1 MPNTQ
6 SASGTPHRLGNA
18 LRQVPPYEPPT
29 VADLARVQKGGG
41 GETIDEKYLKT
52 PGQKSTGKS

>member
-1 MPNTQ
+1 MPSTQ
-6 SASGTPHRLGNA
+6 SASGASHRSESA

-41 GETIDEKYLKT
+41 GETIDEKYLK
-52 PGQKSTGKS
+52 PSGQKSTGKS